1 MTDSIRETAE
11 NYRGIIHRSG
21 DWRVAKCRDGIQWLF
36 QRRRPG
42 FQGVGPAWDNLCYL
56 RTRTALIRLWTAKTG
71 DDGDVLLHLLPERF
85 GSDR

>member
-11 NYRGIIHRSG
+11 NYQAVIHRSG
-21 DWRVAKCRDGIQWLF
+21 DWRIAPCRDGIQWLF

-42 FQGVGPAWDNLCYL
+42 FKGVGPAWDNLSYL
-56 RTRTALIRLWTAKTG
+56 RTRTALIRVWTVKTG
-71 DDGDVLLHLLPERF
+71 DDGDVLLHLLTDQL